1 MDKNSEFE
9 KFIKKNIYT
18 AKYQNNYNPK
28 NNNKVVVSSRIRLA
42 RNLESFPFPDNCT
55 DEQLYNIFQTLLIV
69 TKYGDAQE
77 NNDFKKLFSNFFRLE
92 NLHEDDCI
100 QLRKNHLITDRL
112 QKERAGTGVFINS
125 SKDLSLMVNEE
136 DHFRLQYLL
145 PGLQFKKIWNKI
157 NKLDDYLSSLV
168 PFSFNKQFGY
178 TTASLANVGTGLRCS
193 AMVHLPG
200 LFFTDKLQCVTKAA
214 NQLSM
219 TIRGFYGEGSENL
232 GHMFQV
238 SNYGSLGESE
248 EQIINRC
255 QKFIDDLIEYELN
268 SRNELLI
275 EEKVK
280 ITDQVARAY
289 GLLRNCYSLSENECL
304 EMLSLLRFGCAVGM
318 FENINIIDIDRFFN
332 VITCLKSADNSKIID
347 VSRAELITSLLE
359 KSLFRK

>member
-1 MDKNSEFE
+1 MDKNNEFE

-28 NNNKVVVSSRIRLA
+28 NNNNVVVSSRIRLA
-42 RNLESFPFPDNCT
+42 RNLENFPFPENCT
-55 DEQLYNIFQTLLIV
+55 DEQLHNIFQTLIVV
-69 TKYGDAQE
+69 TKYD
-77 NNDFKKLFSNFFRLE
+77 NDKEKNVFKKLFSNAFLLE
-92 NLHEDDCI
+92 NLHEENCV

-112 QKERAGTGVFINS
+112 QKERVGTAVFIN
-125 SKDLSLMVNEE
+125 KDKNLSLMVNEE

-157 NKLDDYLSSLV
+157 NKLDDYLSSMI
-168 PFSFNKQFGY
+168 PFSFDKQFGY

-200 LFFTDKLQCVTKAA
+200 LFFTDKLQCVIKAA

-238 SNYGSLGESE
+238 LNYGSLGESE

-268 SRNELLI
+268 ARNELLT

-280 ITDQVARAY
+280 ITDKVARAY
-289 GLLRNCYSLSENECL
+289 GLLQNCYSLTEKECL

-318 FENINIIDIDRFFN
+318 FKNIDVIDVDHFFTA
-332 VITCLKSADNSKIID
+332 IMCLKSADNSKIMD

-359 KSLFRK
+359 KSLSKK